1 MAKINISIL
10 KFYVFAAFIL
20 QGCSTLNP
28 DTSLRGEFQTNEF
41 IEKVSEIDLARARGI
56 PTFRPGDKIDVTVHG
71 IESLSGT
78 FLVEEDG
85 MVEFPLIKTI
95 NVLGKS
101 TEGLRNELI
110 KSYGSQYL
118 QKPNISV
125 ETEQTILGSVVV
137 DGAVNNPL
145 VIELNKI
152 IRLSEAIAMAQG
164 VQEDSNSKEVYIVRD
179 HSGKRKVSTVNLLQ
193 ARLGISEDPNIIPG
207 DVIYVP
213 KSTSRVAFTEFLR
226 TIPLINTAAI
236 IALRR

>member
-1 MAKINISIL
+1 
-10 KFYVFAAFIL
+10 
-20 QGCSTLNP
+20 
-28 DTSLRGEFQTNEF
+28 
-41 IEKVSEIDLARARGI
+41 
-56 PTFRPGDKIDVTVHG
+56 
-71 IESLSGT
+71 
-78 FLVEEDG
+78 